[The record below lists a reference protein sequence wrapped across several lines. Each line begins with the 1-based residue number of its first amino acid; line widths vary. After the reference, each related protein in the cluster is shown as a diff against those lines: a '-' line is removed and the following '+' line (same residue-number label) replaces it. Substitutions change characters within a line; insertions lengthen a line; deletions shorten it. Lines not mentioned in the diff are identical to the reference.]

1 MRFNAFQQRRPG
13 CEGARITLHNHR
25 AQARMLLG
33 QRDRQR
39 AVIESS
45 GRIGDN
51 QSDSVGHLDEVGQ
64 FGGPVPG
71 KAHHGYC
78 AGAHQAE

>member
-1 MRFNAFQQRRPG
+1 MP
-13 CEGARITLHNHR
+13 
-25 AQARMLLG
+25 LG

-39 AVIESS
+39 AVIEST

-78 AGAHQAE
+78 AGTHQAE